1 MSAISDAVE
10 DLSVKTEKTEKAMP
24 VKTRLKGYRQKLMTI
39 KAGCGTVSMPLKG
52 LENISRMARFRR
64 E

>member
-39 KAGCGTVSMPLKG
+39 KAECGTVSIPLKG
-52 LENISRMARFRR
+52 SENLSRMARFRR

>member
-39 KAGCGTVSMPLKG
+39 KAGCGTESMPLKG
-52 LENISRMARFRR
+52 SENISRMARFRR

>member
-52 LENISRMARFRR
+52 SENISRMARFRR